1 MDRMNAL
8 RTGNRRE
15 ASAREARPGLDVLL
29 MYKDLST
36 GPETIEQNTKTKER
50 TMPVELTER
59 HDGKI
64 LEVQA
69 SGRLSNEDYR
79 QFVPAFERL
88 TKQHGKINVLF
99 EMVDFHGWEAAALW
113 DDLKFNLTHLS
124 QIERLAMVGNKK
136 WEQGMANFC
145 APFTHADVRFFDPT
159 QFADAR
165 DWLGI
170 PPML

>member
-1 MDRMNAL
+1 
-8 RTGNRRE
+8 
-15 ASAREARPGLDVLL
+15 
-29 MYKDLST
+29 
-36 GPETIEQNTKTKER
+36 
-50 TMPVELTER
+50 MPVKLTER

-69 SGRLSNEDYR
+69 SGRLSHEDYR

-124 QIERLAMVGNKK
+124 QIERLAMVATRSGSKA
-136 WEQGMANFC
+136 WPIFALRSRM
-145 APFTHADVRFFDPT
+145 PT
-159 QFADAR
+159 SDSLTPPNLRMPATG
-165 DWLGI
+165 LGFH
-170 PPML
+170 PCCDS